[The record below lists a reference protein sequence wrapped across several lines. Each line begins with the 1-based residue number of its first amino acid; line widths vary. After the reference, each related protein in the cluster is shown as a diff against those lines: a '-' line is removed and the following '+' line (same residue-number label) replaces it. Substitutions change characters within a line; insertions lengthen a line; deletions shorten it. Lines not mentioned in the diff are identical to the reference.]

1 MLKIKLIRLRFLS
14 KAVIM
19 KTVKDYFGILKESK
33 MATYVMSDIHGEY
46 EKFDRML
53 ELINFTDN
61 DLLYILGDVLDRGP
75 EPIKLLRDLS
85 FRSNVFCLLGN
96 HEVMA
101 IDVLQTLLVEINE
114 ENCETQID
122 ALAMNKLMEY
132 QANGGDITLKQL
144 RELPNDERLDL
155 LDFLKDFELY
165 DVVDVGDKTFI
176 LSHTGNINPN
186 KKLSEH
192 SVEEL
197 TFSRSNYEGKVFEEA
212 SIYLLCG
219 HTPTQAI
226 TGEAK
231 IYYKNNY
238 INLDCGA
245 TFGGKLA
252 CLRLDDFK
260 EFYL

>member
-1 MLKIKLIRLRFLS
+1 MS
-14 KAVIM
+14 
-19 KTVKDYFGILKESK
+19 
-33 MATYVMSDIHGEY
+33 TYVMTDLHGEY

-53 ELINFTDN
+53 KAINFTEEDE
-61 DLLYILGDVLDRGP
+61 LYILGDVLDRGP
-75 EPIKLLRDLS
+75 EPIKLLKDLS

-101 IDVLQTLLVEINE
+101 IDLLQTFLVEIKE

-132 QANGGDITLKQL
+132 QANGGDITLKQFGK
-144 RELPNDERLDL
+144 LPNEERFDL
-155 LDFLKDFELY
+155 LDFLREFELF
-165 DVVDVGDKTFI
+165 DVIEVGGKTFI
-176 LSHTGNINPN
+176 LSHTGNINSD

-197 TFSRSNYEGKVFEEA
+197 TFSRPDYESKVFEDDNV
-212 SIYLLCG
+212 YLLCG

-226 TGEAK
+226 TGQPQ

-252 CLRLDDFK
+252 CLGLDDFK
-260 EFYL
+260 EFYV